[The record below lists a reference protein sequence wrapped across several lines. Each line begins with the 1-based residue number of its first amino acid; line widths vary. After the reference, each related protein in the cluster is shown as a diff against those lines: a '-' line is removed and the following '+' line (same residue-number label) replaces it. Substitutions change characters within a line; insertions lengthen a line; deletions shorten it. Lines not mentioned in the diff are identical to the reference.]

1 MLLIFYVNEVPFF
14 LCIYMGSQDV
24 LWQVMD

>member
-14 LCIYMGSQDV
+14 LGIYMGSRDV
-24 LWQVMD
+24 LQQVMD